1 VSPERPQKYLL
12 IFAVLAL
19 PLKAQEQT
27 PVVVL
32 DFEGYG
38 VSQPEVITLTNR
50 LRNELFKLGTFRVV
64 ERGMMT
70 SILAEQDFQLSGC
83 ASDECLVEI
92 GRLVGAT
99 QAVGG
104 SIGKVGNVYSI
115 SARIVDVETGT
126 LLAVADHDTRGD
138 ISDVLTIGMPA
149 IARLLAVK
157 PEAVPEAQGL
167 IEKADEAMLQADEMV
182 RQMDFS
188 IPSGLVIG
196 LDRNMVVGYLVRSKT
211 GNSDRVYG
219 VSGWLGFAA
228 KYYRGKMKEG
238 RFNRY
243 LGFGTDVLILPY
255 IAFGGDYVFKYE
267 VLVYVGITISAGILP
282 ARENLLLS
290 VGIYF

>member
-1 VSPERPQKYLL
+1 MSPERPQKYLL
-12 IFAVLAL
+12 ILAALVL
-19 PLKAQEQT
+19 PLMAQEQT

-104 SIGKVGNVYSI
+104 SIGKVGDVYSI

-126 LLAVADHDTRGD
+126 LLVVADHDTRGEL
-138 ISDVLTIGMPA
+138 SDVLTIGMPA
-149 IARLLAVK
+149 IARMLAAK
-157 PEAVPEAQGL
+157 QGELPEAQSL
-167 IEKADEAMLQADEMV
+167 IEKADEAMLKADEIV

-196 LDRNMVVGYLVRSKT
+196 LDRNMVIGYLRRSST
-211 GNSDRVYG
+211 GKPARVYG
-219 VSGWLGFAA
+219 VSGRLGFAA
-228 KYYRGKMKEG
+228 KYYRGIVKEG

-243 LGFGTDVLILPY
+243 LGFGTEFLILPY
-255 IAFGGDYVFKYE
+255 ISFGADYVFKFE
-267 VLVYVGITISAGILP
+267 LSVYVGAALT
-282 ARENLLLS
+282 ARVPLNRSDLHVA